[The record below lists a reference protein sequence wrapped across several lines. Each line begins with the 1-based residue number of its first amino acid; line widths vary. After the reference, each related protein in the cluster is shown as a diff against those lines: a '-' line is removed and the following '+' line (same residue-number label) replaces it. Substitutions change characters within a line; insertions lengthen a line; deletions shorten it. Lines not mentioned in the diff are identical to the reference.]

1 MKGLYCTLRSC
12 ALAMPPRHIKS
23 ASIKVHLL
31 FSIPFI
37 IFMLL
42 LRKRCFMKTQNYA
55 FYCIL
60 PLRSGRKSFDKVP
73 TLSISKS
80 TKVGFVKIFRIF
92 RGHKSLKSHHVVSW
106 SKIRDSQRVK
116 NHRFC
121 IENEKSQGFFV
132 FFIKK
137 SE

>member
-31 FSIPFI
+31 FCIPFI
-37 IFMLL
+37 IFMRL
-42 LRKRCFMKTQNYA
+42 LRRRCFMKTQNYA

-80 TKVGFVKIFRIF
+80 RGVGFVKIFRIF
-92 RGHKSLKSHHVVSW
+92 RGHNSLKNHHTVSR

-116 NHRFC
+116 IRSFYLK
-121 IENEKSQGFFV
+121 IIKSQV
-132 FFIKK
+132 FFQVFYKK
-137 SE
+137 